1 MDAKTEQELQN
12 KITSLSVD
20 KRNLKIQLRELSM
33 VLEKKNEYITE
44 LEDKLG
50 LID

>member
-1 MDAKTEQELQN
+1 MDAKTEQELEN

-20 KRNLKIQLRELSM
+20 KRNLKMELRELSM
-33 VLEKKNEYITE
+33 LNEKKNEYITE

>member
-1 MDAKTEQELQN
+1 MEAKTEQELQN
-12 KITSLSVD
+12 TMTSLSVD
-20 KRNLKIQLRELSM
+20 KRNLKMQLRELSM